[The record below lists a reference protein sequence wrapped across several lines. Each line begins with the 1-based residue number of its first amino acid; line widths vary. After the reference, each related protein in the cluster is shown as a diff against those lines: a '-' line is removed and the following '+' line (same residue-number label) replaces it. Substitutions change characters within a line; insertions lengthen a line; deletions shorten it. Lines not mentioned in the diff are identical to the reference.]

1 VHLRDDFAVFCS
13 KAASAGRFGGSRLP
27 CAYFGRASRAL
38 KVRLLQPKKREGNQ
52 RTFMDAA
59 VPKSRR
65 ALAVILAAGE
75 GTRMKS
81 AVPKVLHRIAGR
93 TLLAHVLEAVREA
106 GIEDVAIVIAPDR
119 DDLAA
124 EVRRLVPGASIHIQS
139 ERRGT
144 AHAVL
149 AAREALGKGHEDV
162 LVVFADT
169 PLIGP
174 ATLRRLC
181 AALETGNAVVALGFE
196 AKDPTGYG
204 RLIRDGEGSLV
215 AIREHRDAS
224 AAERASTLCNAG
236 LMALSGR
243 QALPILEAIGNDN
256 AQREFYLPDAVAVA
270 RRSGLQAGT
279 ILASEEE
286 VMGIN
291 DRVQLAEAEAVMQ
304 KRLRE
309 QAMRNGATLVAPG
322 TVFFSADTQIGRDVV
337 IEPHVVFGPGVVVED
352 GAIIH
357 SFSHL
362 EGARVGKGVS
372 VGPFARLRPG
382 ANLLEGSRVGNFV
395 EIKAAEIGRGAKV
408 NHLSYIGD
416 ATVGAA
422 SNIGAGTITC
432 NYDGYAKH
440 RTEIGDNAF
449 IGTNSSLVAPV
460 KIGARAYIA
469 SGSVITEDVA
479 PDALA
484 LGRGRQIEKP
494 GWAREFRETN
504 KGVKTGHK

>member
-1 VHLRDDFAVFCS
+1 
-13 KAASAGRFGGSRLP
+13 
-27 CAYFGRASRAL
+27 
-38 KVRLLQPKKREGNQ
+38 
-52 RTFMDAA
+52 MDAA
-59 VPKSRR
+59 VPNSRR

-81 AVPKVLHRIAGR
+81 AVPKVLHRIVGR
-93 TLLAHVLEAVREA
+93 TLLAHVLVAVREA
-106 GIEDVAIVIAPDR
+106 AIEDVAIVVGPGH
-119 DDLAA
+119 DDIAA
-124 EVRRLVPGASIHIQS
+124 EARRGFPSASLHVQS

-162 LVVFADT
+162 LVLFADT
-169 PLIGP
+169 PLIHP
-174 ATLRRLC
+174 ATLRRLRE
-181 AALETGNAVVALGFE
+181 ALETGNAVVALGFE

-204 RLIRDGEGSLV
+204 RLIGDGEGSLV

-224 AAERASTLCNAG
+224 AAERALTLCNAG

-279 ILASEEE
+279 ILASEED

-291 DRVQLAEAEAVMQ
+291 DRVQLAEGEAVMQ

-309 QAMRNGATLVAPG
+309 QAMRNGATLVAPE

-337 IEPHVVFGPGVVVED
+337 IEPHVVFGPGVVIED
-352 GAIIH
+352 GAVIH

-382 ANLLEGSRVGNFV
+382 ANLREGARVGNFV

-460 KIGARAYIA
+460 KIGAGAYIG
-469 SGSVITEDVA
+469 SGSVITNDVA

-484 LGRGRQIEKP
+484 LGRGRQVEKP
-494 GWAREFRETN
+494 GWARDFRKTH

>member
-1 VHLRDDFAVFCS
+1 
-13 KAASAGRFGGSRLP
+13 
-27 CAYFGRASRAL
+27 
-38 KVRLLQPKKREGNQ
+38 
-52 RTFMDAA
+52 MDAA
-59 VPKSRR
+59 VSNSRR
-65 ALAVILAAGE
+65 SLAVILAAGE

-93 TLLAHVLEAVREA
+93 TLLAHVLGAVRESETRDVVVVV
-106 GIEDVAIVIAPDR
+106 GPCGEDVA
-119 DDLAA
+119 A
-124 EVRRLVPGASIHIQS
+124 EARRIFPGASVHVQA

-149 AAREALGKGHEDV
+149 AARDALGRGHDDV
-162 LVVFADT
+162 LVLFADT
-169 PLIGP
+169 PLIDP
-174 ATLRRLC
+174 ATLRRLRD
-181 AALETGNAVVALGFE
+181 ALAQDNAVVALGFE
-196 AKDPTGYG
+196 AQDPTGYG
-204 RLIRDGEGSLV
+204 RLVRDAGGGLV
-215 AIREHRDAS
+215 AIREHKDAS
-224 AAERASTLCNAG
+224 AAERALTLCNAG

-243 QALPILEAIGNDN
+243 QALAILEAIGNDN

-270 RRSGLQAGT
+270 RKSGLQAGT

-309 QAMRNGATLVAPG
+309 KAMRNGATLVAPE
-322 TVFFSADTQIGRDVV
+322 TVFFAADTEIGRDVV
-337 IEPHVVFGPGVVVED
+337 IEPHVVFGPGVVIAD
-352 GAIIH
+352 GAVIH

-362 EGARVGKGVS
+362 EGARIGKGVS

-382 ANLLEGSRVGNFV
+382 ANLQEGSRVGNFV
-395 EIKAAEIGRGAKV
+395 EVKAADIGRGAKV

-416 ATVGAA
+416 ATIGAA

-432 NYDGYAKH
+432 NYDGSAKH
-440 RTEIGDNAF
+440 RTEIGANAF
-449 IGTNSSLVAPV
+449 VGTNSSLVAPV
-460 KIGARAYIA
+460 KIGAGAYIG

-484 LGRGRQIEKP
+484 LGRGRQVEKP
-494 GWAREFRETN
+494 GWAKEFRDRR